1 MLIFWIILSSALA
14 SLLQVPVAGHDFRFS
29 AGIIVLIT
37 ALLIKRELKP
47 IPMGLATGLMV
58 CLTRVIAASLST
70 AAQPDVLSYFLETF
84 FYLGYVVV
92 YRLVVLKD
100 DQVYELPLVIGL
112 TLSDFGGNAVEYFVR
127 LGFHYEDWN
136 SAPFINLLIAAFV
149 RSGLIILCV
158 YLLGR
163 FFPRLAQSKDQGSK
177 RYRLPLFFLLLP
189 FLFCLLTTGQTV
201 VAQPLVFLPETATGL
216 FLTVEALP
224 VYTLLKGIKDFLWD
238 NILLFALLGTGVFLS
253 VVLRFPQLKYL
264 FKTIRKMV
272 ADILAKKPARAGSMT
287 PFQSL
292 ATSIA
297 AQVGTGNII
306 GVASAVA
313 LGGPGAAF
321 WMLLSAFFGMST
333 IFSEAVLAQLYRE
346 EHHGQKVGGPAYYIL
361 HGLKSRAFA
370 ILFAL
375 LCISGL
381 GIVGLMVQSNAVV
394 GSLHSAFGLPTDWI
408 SISLVVIVGVILAG
422 GMDRIGK
429 FSETVVPIM
438 AFIYIFGS
446 LLIILMNLDSLVLA
460 LKWIF
465 LGAFRPEAI
474 GGGVLGISM
483 REAARFGLA
492 RGLFSN
498 EAGMGSTPHS
508 HAVAEAEHPAE
519 QGFLAMVG
527 VFISTFLICLST
539 VLVNLSGGSY
549 DATISAEEMAGRAE
563 LMTQTAFQNNFGAF
577 GEVFLAIALSCFA
590 LTTIVGW
597 YFFAE
602 SNVKFLAGQNKFLV
616 SGFRVVS
623 LAFLAIG
630 ALSASGDFVW
640 TLADLFMGL
649 MALPNVIALVLL
661 YKQTRAV
668 LRDYE
673 AGQEKGSL
681 NWNEEKLKRIRALRL
696 SSRE

>member
-1 MLIFWIILSSALA
+1 MLVFWIILSSALA

-29 AGIIVLIT
+29 AGIIILIT

-70 AAQPDVLSYFLETF
+70 AAQPDVLSYFLEVF

-127 LGFHYEDWN
+127 LAFHYEDWN

-158 YLLGR
+158 YLLER
-163 FFPRLAQSKDQGSK
+163 FFPSFTQSKAEATK
-177 RYRLPLFFLLLP
+177 RHRLSLFFLLLP
-189 FLFCLLTTGQTV
+189 LLFCLLTTGPAV
-201 VAQPLVFLPETATGL
+201 MAEAPDFLPEAAGH
-216 FLTVEALP
+216 FLKAEALP

-253 VVLRFPQLKYL
+253 VALRFPQLKYL

-370 ILFAL
+370 IIFAL

-446 LLIILMNLDSLVLA
+446 LLIIFMNLGSLALA

-483 REAARFGLA
+483 REATRFGLA

-508 HAVAEAEHPAE
+508 HAVAAAEHPAE

-549 DATISAEEMAGRAE
+549 DATIPAGEMAGRAE

-630 ALSASGDFVW
+630 ALSASGEFVW

-681 NWNEEKLKRIRALRL
+681 EWNEEKLKSIRALRL
-696 SSRE
+696 SNHE

>member
-1 MLIFWIILSSALA
+1 MLVFWIILCSALA

-29 AGIIVLIT
+29 AGIIVLIS
-37 ALLIKRELKP
+37 ALIIKRELKP
-47 IPMGLATGLMV
+47 VPMGLATGLMV

-70 AAQPDVLSYFLETF
+70 AAQPDVLSYFLEVF

-127 LGFHYEDWN
+127 LAFHYEDWN

-158 YLLGR
+158 YLLER
-163 FFPRLAQSKDQGSK
+163 FFPSFTQSKAEATK
-177 RYRLPLFFLLLP
+177 RHRLSLFFLLLP
-189 FLFCLLTTGQTV
+189 LLFCLLTTGPAV
-201 VAQPLVFLPETATGL
+201 MAEAPDFLPEVAGH
-216 FLTVEALP
+216 FLKAEALP

-238 NILLFALLGTGVFLS
+238 NILLFALLGTGIFLS
-253 VVLRFPQLKYL
+253 VALRFPQLKYL

-446 LLIILMNLDSLVLA
+446 LLIIFMNLGSLVLA

-527 VFISTFLICLST
+527 VFISTFLICLGT

-681 NWNEEKLKRIRALRL
+681 DWNEEKLKRIRALRL

>member
-1 MLIFWIILSSALA
+1 M
-14 SLLQVPVAGHDFRFS
+14 
-29 AGIIVLIT
+29 
-37 ALLIKRELKP
+37 
-47 IPMGLATGLMV
+47 
-58 CLTRVIAASLST
+58 C
-70 AAQPDVLSYFLETF
+70 
-84 FYLGYVVV
+84 
-92 YRLVVLKD
+92 
-100 DQVYELPLVIGL
+100 
-112 TLSDFGGNAVEYFVR
+112 
-127 LGFHYEDWN
+127 
-136 SAPFINLLIAAFV
+136 
-149 RSGLIILCV
+149 
-158 YLLGR
+158 
-163 FFPRLAQSKDQGSK
+163 
-177 RYRLPLFFLLLP
+177 
-189 FLFCLLTTGQTV
+189 
-201 VAQPLVFLPETATGL
+201 
-216 FLTVEALP
+216 
-224 VYTLLKGIKDFLWD
+224 
-238 NILLFALLGTGVFLS
+238 
-253 VVLRFPQLKYL
+253 
-264 FKTIRKMV
+264 IR
-272 ADILAKKPARAGSMT
+272 DR
-287 PFQSL
+287 
-292 ATSIA
+292 
-297 AQVGTGNII
+297 
-306 GVASAVA
+306 
-313 LGGPGAAF
+313 
-321 WMLLSAFFGMST
+321 
-333 IFSEAVLAQLYRE
+333 
-346 EHHGQKVGGPAYYIL
+346 
-361 HGLKSRAFA
+361 
-370 ILFAL
+370 
-375 LCISGL
+375 
-381 GIVGLMVQSNAVV
+381 
-394 GSLHSAFGLPTDWI
+394 I

-446 LLIILMNLDSLVLA
+446 LLIIFMNLGSLALA

-483 REAARFGLA
+483 REATRFGLA

-508 HAVAEAEHPAE
+508 HAVAAAEHPAE

-549 DATISAEEMAGRAE
+549 DATIPAGEMAGRAE

-630 ALSASGDFVW
+630 ALSASGEFVW

-681 NWNEEKLKRIRALRL
+681 EWNEEKLKSIRALRL

>member
-70 AAQPDVLSYFLETF
+70 AAQPDVLSYFLEVF

-127 LGFHYEDWN
+127 LAFHYEDWN

-163 FFPRLAQSKDQGSK
+163 FFPGFTQSKTEASK
-177 RYRLPLFFLLLP
+177 RHRLSLFFLLLP
-189 FLFCLLTTGQTV
+189 LLFCLLTTGPAV
-201 VAQPLVFLPETATGL
+201 MAEAPDFLPEAAGH
-216 FLTVEALP
+216 FLTAEALP
-224 VYTLLKGIKDFLWD
+224 VYPLLKGIKDFLWD
-238 NILLFALLGTGVFLS
+238 NILLFALLGTGIFLS

-272 ADILAKKPARAGSMT
+272 VDIMAKKPARAGSMT

-361 HGLKSRAFA
+361 HGLKSRPFA

-460 LKWIF
+460 LKWIL

-549 DATISAEEMAGRAE
+549 DATIPAGEMAGRAE

-630 ALSASGDFVW
+630 ALSASGEFVW

-681 NWNEEKLKRIRALRL
+681 EWNEEKLKSIRALRL
-696 SSRE
+696 SNRE

>member
-70 AAQPDVLSYFLETF
+70 AAQPDVLSYFLEVF

-163 FFPRLAQSKDQGSK
+163 FFPRLAQSKEQGSK

-189 FLFCLLTTGQTV
+189 LMFCLLTTGPIV
-201 VAQPLVFLPETATGL
+201 MAEASDFLPEAAGH
-216 FLTVEALP
+216 FLTAEALP

-446 LLIILMNLDSLVLA
+446 LLIIFMNLGSLALA

-549 DATISAEEMAGRAE
+549 DATIPAGEMAGRAE

-673 AGQEKGSL
+673 ADQEKGSL
-681 NWNEEKLKRIRALRL
+681 DWNEEKLKRIRALRL
-696 SSRE
+696 ISRE